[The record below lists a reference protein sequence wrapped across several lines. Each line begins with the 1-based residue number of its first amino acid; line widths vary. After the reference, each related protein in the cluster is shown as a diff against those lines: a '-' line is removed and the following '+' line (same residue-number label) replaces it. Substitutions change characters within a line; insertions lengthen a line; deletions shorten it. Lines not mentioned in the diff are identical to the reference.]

1 MGKDEGEAVRS
12 PRMLL
17 QREKK
22 KRVQDQS
29 PGSGKRKKINGFQ
42 EDGTRSRQRRD
53 LAAEDRVLPAEAV
66 SPAERPGKVRCWL
79 GHQEAADWSP
89 PPPPRGPLGTLP
101 SRGLGGRAAG
111 VRPRPLPAGF

>member
-12 PRMLL
+12 LRTLL

-29 PGSGKRKKINGFQ
+29 LGSRKRRKINGFQ

-66 SPAERPGKVRCWL
+66 NPEERPGKVRPWL
-79 GHQEAADWSP
+79 GHQEAADRSLSEDAEACSLGETFNIKSTRA
-89 PPPPRGPLGTLP
+89 RGQ
-101 SRGLGGRAAG
+101 
-111 VRPRPLPAGF
+111 

>member
-53 LAAEDRVLPAEAV
+53 LAAEDRVLSWSRSGCLEADLSV
-66 SPAERPGKVRCWL
+66 SGQLPEKSTQNLPLELVAGLLPRPGAPLPQPSPAR
-79 GHQEAADWSP
+79 
-89 PPPPRGPLGTLP
+89 
-101 SRGLGGRAAG
+101 
-111 VRPRPLPAGF
+111 

>member
-1 MGKDEGEAVRS
+1 MGKDEGKAVKS

-29 PGSGKRKKINGFQ
+29 PGSRKRKKINGFQ

-53 LAAEDRVLPAEAV
+53 LAAEDSVLPPEAV
-66 SPAERPGKVRCWL
+66 SPAERPGKVSL
-79 GHQEAADWSP
+79 GLDNRRLRA
-89 PPPPRGPLGTLP
+89 GP
-101 SRGLGGRAAG
+101 S
-111 VRPRPLPAGF
+111 VRMWRRVYW

>member
-1 MGKDEGEAVRS
+1 MRS

-29 PGSGKRKKINGFQ
+29 PGSRKRKKINGFQ
-42 EDGTRSRQRRD
+42 EDGMRSRQRRD

-66 SPAERPGKVRCWL
+66 SPAERPGKVRRWL
-79 GHQEAADWSP
+79 GHQEAADWSLSEDVEACS
-89 PPPPRGPLGTLP
+89 LGETFNIK
-101 SRGLGGRAAG
+101 STRA
-111 VRPRPLPAGF
+111 REP

>member
-1 MGKDEGEAVRS
+1 MGKDEGKAVRS

-29 PGSGKRKKINGFQ
+29 PGSRKRKKITGFQ

-53 LAAEDRVLPAEAV
+53 LAAEDSVLPAEAV
-66 SPAERPGKVRCWL
+66 SPAERLGKVRCWL
-79 GHQEAADWSP
+79 GQQEAADWSLSEDVETCLLVETFNIKSTGA
-89 PPPPRGPLGTLP
+89 RGP
-101 SRGLGGRAAG
+101 
-111 VRPRPLPAGF
+111 

>member
-66 SPAERPGKVRCWL
+66 SPAERPGKVRCCL
-79 GHQEAADWSP
+79 GHQEAADWSLSEDTEARSLGQTFNIKSTRA
-89 PPPPRGPLGTLP
+89 RG
-101 SRGLGGRAAG
+101 R
-111 VRPRPLPAGF
+111 